1 MSEVDQLL
9 TNFRRRM
16 RHIVALAKQDPSKN
30 VLAKKARQWLRD
42 EYNLIYVHDYSVK
55 GYFRPAREKQAK
67 RPLLKVLRG
76 GRS

>member
-1 MSEVDQLL
+1 
-9 TNFRRRM
+9 M

-30 VLAKKARQWLRD
+30 ALAKKARQWLRD

-55 GYFRPAREKQAK
+55 GYFRPVREK
-67 RPLLKVLRG
+67 RPKLKVLQG